1 MKFSSRF
8 AVALTLTLAVAV
20 NAADWPCWRG
30 PDGNGISKETGWS
43 VKWPAEGPKR
53 LWTAK
58 VGIGFASFSVSNGRV
73 YTTGNKD
80 NTDTIFCFDANTGTE
95 LWKHSYPEKLDPK
108 YYEGGTS
115 ATPTVDGERV
125 YSLSKAGMIYCL
137 DAAKGTVIWSKNVA
151 KELKA
156 RLPTWGFAGSVFIEG
171 NMALINVGTAGAAL
185 DKKTGKV
192 LWSSGPEEAGYSTPV
207 TFDLRGERCVALAGK
222 ADIFTVRLKD
232 GSELWRHPWKTQY
245 DVNAADPMVSGT
257 AMFIGSGYG
266 HGCVLLDLSST
277 PPKVIWENKNLRT
290 QLSPAVLL
298 GGYLYGAD
306 DDAYKPEATLRCV
319 DLKTGEV
326 KWSEKTGYVSLVA
339 ADGKLIALTARGE
352 LLVVEATPEAF
363 KPMARAQVIG
373 GKCWTTPVLANGKIY
388 CRNAAGEVVCLEVN
402 RN

>member
-1 MKFSSRF
+1 MTTASRCF
-8 AVALTLTLAVAV
+8 AVWVIALAFPAMS
-20 NAADWPCWRG
+20 ADWPRWRG
-30 PDGNGISKETGWS
+30 PDGNGISKETGWTT
-43 VKWPAEGPKR
+43 KWPAEGPKR
-53 LWTAK
+53 WWTAK

-73 YTTGNKD
+73 YTTGNTD
-80 NTDTIFCFDANTGTE
+80 NTDTIFCFDAMTGKE
-95 LWKHSYPEKLDPK
+95 LWKHSYPEKLDAK

-115 ATPTVDGERV
+115 ATPTVDGDRV
-125 YSLSKAGMIYCL
+125 YSLSKAGLLHCL

-156 RLPTWGFAGSVFIEG
+156 KLPTWGFAGSVFIEG

-192 LWSSGPEEAGYSTPV
+192 IWSSGPEEAGYSTPV
-207 TFDLRGERCVALAGK
+207 TFDLRGERCVAVAGK
-222 ADIFTVRLKD
+222 QHIYAVRLKD
-232 GSELWRHPWKTQY
+232 GQELWRHPWKTQY
-245 DVNAADPMVSGT
+245 DVNAADPIVSGT
-257 AMFIGSGYG
+257 TMVIGSGYG
-266 HGCVLLDLSST
+266 HGCAALDISST

-306 DDAYKPEATLRCV
+306 DDAYKPEATFRCV

-326 KWSEKTGYVSLVA
+326 KWSEKTGFVTLMA

-363 KPMARAQVIG
+363 KPIARAQVLG
-373 GKCWTTPVLANGKIY
+373 GKCWTTPVLANGRIY
-388 CRNAAGEVVCLEVN
+388 CRNAAGDLVCLEVSGK
-402 RN
+402 